1 MIYSNFLVLRY
12 ILFIMNVKELKLN
25 KLLEANILDL
35 KFGNLTRIQSSLI
48 PEALNKQDILAIAQ
62 TGSGKTAA
70 YLIPIINN
78 LLESNDHNLTTLII
92 VPTRDLVNQ
101 VYDTFIALAKNTHL
115 KAAKVMG
122 GINQSN
128 QIETIKEKVNVIIA
142 VTGRLMDFIN
152 RKIILLNHIKTIVL
166 DEVDKMLDMGFRQDI
181 IHIFHI
187 LEKMKSKYNTIMVSA
202 TMPKQISELAN
213 KLLKDNH
220 IKIELEEEQS
230 IKDLIN
236 QKILLMHKSHQI
248 PVLIETIF
256 NNNVQTIVFVNT
268 INEAVNIENL
278 LRYLGLNVASIHGDR
293 TQAYREKIINQFK
306 QKELSIL
313 VATDVLSRG
322 MDIKDLDLVIN
333 YNLPESLETY
343 IHRIGRVGRA
353 KNKGRAISIININE
367 KEKLEKLVTNYDL
380 KVSII
385 EKDEWN
391 KPNKENLKTIINKFY
406 NNIK

>member
-35 KFGNLTRIQSSLI
+35 KFSDLTRIQSSLI
-48 PEALNKQDILAIAQ
+48 PEALNRQDILAIAQ

-236 QKILLMHKSHQI
+236 QKVLLMHKSHQI
-248 PVLIETIF
+248 PMLIETIF
-256 NNNVQTIVFVNT
+256 NNNVQTIIFVNT

-343 IHRIGRVGRA
+343 VHRIGRVGRA

-367 KEKLEKLVTNYDL
+367 KEKLEKLITNYDL
-380 KVSII
+380 KISIV

>member
-35 KFGNLTRIQSSLI
+35 KFGDLTRIQSSLI

-78 LLESNDHNLTTLII
+78 LLESNDSNLTTLII

-220 IKIELEEEQS
+220 KKIELEEEQS

-236 QKILLMHKSHQI
+236 QKVLLMHKSHQI

-256 NNNVQTIVFVNT
+256 NNNVQTIIFVNT

-343 IHRIGRVGRA
+343 VHRIGRVGRA

-367 KEKLEKLVTNYDL
+367 KEKLEKLITNYDL
-380 KVSII
+380 KISIV

>member
-35 KFGNLTRIQSSLI
+35 KFGDLTRIQSSLI

-78 LLESNDHNLTTLII
+78 LLQSNDSNLTTLII

-220 IKIELEEEQS
+220 KKIELEEEQS

-236 QKILLMHKSHQI
+236 QKVLLMHKSHQI

-256 NNNVQTIVFVNT
+256 NNNVQTIIFVNT

-343 IHRIGRVGRA
+343 VHRIGRVGRA

-367 KEKLEKLVTNYDL
+367 KEKLEKLITNYDL
-380 KVSII
+380 KISIV

>member
-35 KFGNLTRIQSSLI
+35 KFGDLTRIQSSLI

-78 LLESNDHNLTTLII
+78 LLESNDSNLTTLII

-236 QKILLMHKSHQI
+236 QKVLLMHKSHQI
-248 PVLIETIF
+248 PMLIETIF
-256 NNNVQTIVFVNT
+256 NNNVQTIIFVNT

-343 IHRIGRVGRA
+343 VHRIGRVGRA

-367 KEKLEKLVTNYDL
+367 KEKLEKLITNYDL
-380 KVSII
+380 KISIV